1 MKKVHSVVQF
11 RQSAWLKPYAQFNT
25 EKRNDATS
33 EFDEDF
39 FQLMNNAPYGKTT
52 PAKTT
57 RCRINKDDVVAE
69 PLLQK
74 EPPGPVVEA
83 SPELAAV
90 PEPVAEKP
98 QAKRQPRAT
107 KTNATVVG
115 AVPID
120 TPQVEPQ
127 STEEPE

>member
-1 MKKVHSVVQF
+1 MQF
-11 RQSAWLKPYAQFNT
+11 RQPAWLKPYAQFNT

-33 EFDEDF
+33 EFEEDS

-57 RCRINKDDVVAE
+57 RCRINNDDVVAE

-83 SPELAAV
+83 SPELAVV

-98 QAKRQPRAT
+98 QAKKAAKSNQDQR
-107 KTNATVVG
+107 NGCGGG
-115 AVPID
+115 AN
-120 TPQVEPQ
+120 
-127 STEEPE
+127 